1 MAAPKNLFSSI
12 NSCNTEHIFMGN
24 SSPLP
29 LQGQC
34 PIEII
39 DDMINNVLYVPNLST
54 NLLSIYQITNLVSRK
69 TILFTLY
76 FCFMKLRTL
85 HNCCHRE
92 SGSSCTLELIFSFCS
107 RASSQCITWS
117 LN

>member
-1 MAAPKNLFSSI
+1 MKKHNLIVNLSSFGNHTRNAKPKNLFASI
-12 NSCNTEHIFMGN
+12 NSCNTDHIFMGN

-34 PIEII
+34 SIETI

-54 NLLSIYQITNLVSRK
+54 NLLSIYQITNFVSRK
-69 TILFTLY
+69 TILFTLH

-85 HNCCHRE
+85 HK
-92 SGSSCTLELIFSFCS
+92 LLP
-107 RASSQCITWS
+107 
-117 LN
+117 